1 MHDGGPFS
9 FAEVSNGETTLGLLE
24 LWVVNERLHSVNYM
38 PFGDDHVELPSPE
51 DYTITL
57 IENE

>member
-1 MHDGGPFS
+1 M
-9 FAEVSNGETTLGLLE
+9 AEVSNGETTLGLLE
-24 LWVVNERLHSVNYM
+24 LWVVDERLHSVNYM